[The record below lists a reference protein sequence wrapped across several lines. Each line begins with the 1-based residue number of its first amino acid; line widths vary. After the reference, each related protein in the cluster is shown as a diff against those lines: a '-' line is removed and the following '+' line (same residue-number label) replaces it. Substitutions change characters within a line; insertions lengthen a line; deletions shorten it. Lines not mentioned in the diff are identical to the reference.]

1 MVHVFSSEGEFLAAP
16 AATRLNRHGYRVTHG
31 TQTYFV
37 WAATSTQAMG
47 LVAKHTQAMSSEV
60 YNQREIKHNTSAPAT
75 IDPKMVGYVTKMTPD
90 QQQKLR
96 EILLRS
102 SRDSVPSSV

>member
-1 MVHVFSSEGEFLAAP
+1 MGHVFLSEDEFLAAP
-16 AATRLNRHGYRVTHG
+16 AETRLNRHGYRVTHG
-31 TQTYFV
+31 EQTYYV

-60 YNQREIKHNTSAPAT
+60 YTQREIKHNTSAPAT
-75 IDPKMVGYVTKMTPD
+75 IDPKMVSYVTNMTAD

-96 EILLRS
+96 EILSRNL
-102 SRDSVPSSV
+102 RDSAPNSV